1 MQPRQ
6 RGINLGFL
14 LLLSQIFQV
23 GVNNIPVVTLG
34 TLALNILLFLKPM
47 KNLLSVCISVHEAYY
62 QSDWK
67 RLIFSPF
74 HHADDWHLYFNMMS
88 LLWKGKKLEPR
99 LGSAWFAYIIA
110 VFSVLTGVVY
120 ILLELVLAELM
131 DDHVYRMQ
139 CAVGF
144 SGVLFALKVLNNH
157 YHPGGATV
165 VMGFPVPNKYSCWV
179 ELIVIHFISPGSS
192 FVGHLAGILVGLMYT
207 KGPLKAIM
215 KGIAG
220 FFPSDGRYAERM
232 YYNSS
237 GYSGHRQERDH
248 SYYSPAST
256 PYEAYTGGLS
266 EEEQYQEA
274 IQASLNDRGRSGSWR
289 PPPYGFRVPTEQ
301 PTPEDIRRQRLHRFD
316 R

>member
-6 RGINLGFL
+6 RGISLGFL
-14 LLLSQIFQV
+14 MLLSQIFQV

-34 TLALNILLFLKPM
+34 TLALNMLLFLKPM
-47 KNLLSVCISVHEAYY
+47 QHLLSVCISVHEAYY

-74 HHADDWHLYFNMMS
+74 HHADDWHLYFNMVS

-99 LGSAWFAYIIA
+99 LGSAWFAYILA
-110 VFSVLTGVVY
+110 VFSVLTGVIY
-120 ILLELVLAELM
+120 ILLEAILAELM
-131 DDHVYRMQ
+131 EDIRYRMQ

-157 YHPGGATV
+157 YHPGGVTV
-165 VMGFPVPNKYSCWV
+165 VMGFPIPNKYSCWV
-179 ELIVIHFISPGSS
+179 ELIAIHFISPGSS

-220 FFPSDGRYAERM
+220 FFPSDGRHAERT

-237 GYSGHRQERDH
+237 GYAGYQQERDR
-248 SYYSPAST
+248 YYYDTASS
-256 PYEAYTGGLS
+256 PYEMYTGGLS

-274 IQASLNDRGRSGSWR
+274 IRASLNDRGGSGFRR
-289 PPPYGFRVPTEQ
+289 PPPYGFHFPPEQ
-301 PTPEDIRRQRLHRFD
+301 PTPEEIRRQRLQRFD
-316 R
+316 S